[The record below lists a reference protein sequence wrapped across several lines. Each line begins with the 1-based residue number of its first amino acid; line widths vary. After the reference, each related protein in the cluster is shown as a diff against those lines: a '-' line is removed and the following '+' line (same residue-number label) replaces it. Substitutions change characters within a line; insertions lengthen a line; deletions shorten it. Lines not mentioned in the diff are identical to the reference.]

1 MNWQKRHISSSE
13 LSTIKKT
20 TLEKAASI
28 PTSTALDKQTR
39 HDNIPSSSYGS
50 YPTSPSPKGHSTKQK
65 EVGVKHFN
73 PELGK
78 SVSASSIDSAGFKT
92 SNSSIRNLAKLTT
105 DQFSSFGGGD
115 FDSGCPGSDRSSS
128 RGLKLLDAA
137 KISADNQDP
146 RNLIQRRK
154 SETFVSEKQRKNT
167 PSKVHLCNVEEEKS
181 QQSGE
186 NFYPPKTLQI
196 SINNIAVPRKDKRNN
211 PNVENQAE
219 LSSSSLSSEYKCWS
233 PKRDTGRTFLQKM
246 VQNEYSYNGYNNQP
260 KAIPDTL
267 LIPTELERL
276 SVARQCLNSVTDLS
290 TDELSM
296 TGNASGN
303 ITGDKDILNAP
314 QKLEHSVHVNQQ
326 GTMEAPT
333 SELIDTEKSFAASA
347 ASNANTPRKVNEGD
361 ISLASI
367 SLGSNHLQLPSS
379 PSLSTT
385 FTISGKLSKLDYR

>member
-1 MNWQKRHISSSE
+1 M
-13 LSTIKKT
+13 
-20 TLEKAASI
+20 
-28 PTSTALDKQTR
+28 
-39 HDNIPSSSYGS
+39 
-50 YPTSPSPKGHSTKQK
+50 
-65 EVGVKHFN
+65 KHFN

-92 SNSSIRNLAKLTT
+92 SNSSIRNLAKIPT

-128 RGLKLLDAA
+128 RGLKWLDTA
-137 KISADNQDP
+137 KIGSDNQDP

-154 SETFVSEKQRKNT
+154 SETFLSEKQRRNT
-167 PSKVHLCNVEEEKS
+167 HSKVQLCNVEEEKS

-186 NFYPPKTLQI
+186 NVYPPKTLQL
-196 SINNIAVPRKDKRNN
+196 SINNITFSHKDKRINSN
-211 PNVENQAE
+211 LDNQAD
-219 LSSSSLSSEYKCWS
+219 LSSSSLSSEYKCNS
-233 PKRDTGRTFLQKM
+233 PKRDTSKKLLQQM
-246 VQNEYSYNGYNNQP
+246 IHNEYNYQGYNHKQ

-303 ITGDKDILNAP
+303 ITGDKDHMNGSEKHETLI
-314 QKLEHSVHVNQQ
+314 Q
-326 GTMEAPT
+326 GDQLRTMEAPT
-333 SELIDTEKSFAASA
+333 SELIETEKSFAASA
-347 ASNANTPRKVNEGD
+347 ASNANTPRKGNDGD

-367 SLGSNHLQLPSS
+367 SLGSNNLHLPSS

-385 FTISGKLSKLDYR
+385 FTISGTVLIF

>member
-1 MNWQKRHISSSE
+1 MVNWQKRHISSSE
-13 LSTIKKT
+13 TSNVKKT

-28 PTSTALDKQTR
+28 ATPTVLDKQTL

-50 YPTSPSPKGHSTKQK
+50 YPTSPSPKGHSAKQK
-65 EVGVKHFN
+65 EIGVKQFN

-137 KISADNQDP
+137 KIGADNHDP
-146 RNLIQRRK
+146 SNLIQRRK
-154 SETFVSEKQRKNT
+154 SETFLSEKQRKNT
-167 PSKVHLCNVEEEKS
+167 PSKVQLCNVEEEKS

-186 NFYPPKTLQI
+186 NFYAPKTLQL
-196 SINNIAVPRKDKRNN
+196 SVSKIAVPRKDKRNN
-211 PNVENQAE
+211 PNIESQAE

-233 PKRDTGRTFLQKM
+233 PRRDTGKTFLQKM
-246 VQNEYSYNGYNNQP
+246 VQNEYNYKGHNSQQKP
-260 KAIPDTL
+260 MPDTL

-303 ITGDKDILNAP
+303 ITGDKDLLNSP
-314 QKLEHSVHVNQQ
+314 QKAETSVHENQQ
-326 GTMEAPT
+326 GTMEVPT

-347 ASNANTPRKVNEGD
+347 VSNANTPRKVNEGD

-367 SLGSNHLQLPSS
+367 SLGSNNLQLPSS

-385 FTISGKLSKLDYR
+385 FTISGMLS